1 MTKLSIRTGDKVKVI
16 AGKEKGKEGK
26 VLATLP
32 HKERVIVE
40 RVNMVKK
47 ATRPT
52 QRNPKGGLLEIEAP
66 LHVSN
71 VMLVCPKCSQPTRIG
86 RKRDGR
92 HARARLQEV
101 RERHRRLVPP
111 SAPGSPPRGGEV
123 QGR

>member
-16 AGKEKGKEGK
+16 AGKDKGKEAK

-32 HKERVIVE
+32 HKERVVVE

-52 QRNPKGGLLEIEAP
+52 QKNPKGGILEIEAP

-71 VMLVCPKCSQPTRIG
+71 VMLVCPSCGAPTRVG
-86 RKRDGR
+86 RKRVEG
-92 HARARLQEV
+92 ARV
-101 RERHRRLVPP
+101 RVCKKCNNEIDK
-111 SAPGSPPRGGEV
+111 
-123 QGR
+123 

>member
-1 MTKLSIRTGDKVKVI
+1 MTKLSIRTGDKVKI
-16 AGKEKGKEGK
+16 LAGKEKGKEGK

-52 QRNPKGGLLEIEAP
+52 QRNPKGGILEIEAP

-86 RKRDGR
+86 RKRDGGTR
-92 HARARLQEV
+92 V
-101 RERHRRLVPP
+101 RVCKKC
-111 SAPGSPPRGGEV
+111 GNDIDG
-123 QGR
+123 